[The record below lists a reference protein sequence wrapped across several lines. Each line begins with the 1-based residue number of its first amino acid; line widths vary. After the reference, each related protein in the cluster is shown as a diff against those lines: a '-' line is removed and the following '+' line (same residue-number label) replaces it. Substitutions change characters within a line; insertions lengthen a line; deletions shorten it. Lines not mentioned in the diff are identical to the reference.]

1 MQPGTK
7 RIAFGGLALA
17 VVAWGAIHAWWPEV
31 PAPAPEARDGDGLK
45 PIPEVATRAPRSAP
59 AAPTAA
65 PDAQRVAIEAVL
77 VGCFRGMREDGAVL
91 TERYWLATDGA
102 FEGEFREVNHDG
114 TPAFH
119 ETLRIARDGDGWR
132 YHPAP
137 FGTPAAVSFALVEH
151 GNDALRFANPDHD
164 FPQTIAYRRRGDE
177 LATEVAGVED
187 GAAKSDSYTTRRE
200 PCR

>member
-17 VVAWGAIHAWWPEV
+17 VVAWLAIEAWLPEA
-31 PAPAPEARDGDGLK
+31 PEPAPEARDAGGLA
-45 PIPEVATRAPRSAP
+45 PIPEVAARPPRPAPTAP
-59 AAPTAA
+59 AADPHRA
-65 PDAQRVAIEAVL
+65 AIESVL
-77 VGCFRGMREDGAVL
+77 VGCFRGIREDGAVL
-91 TERYWLATDGA
+91 TERYVLAADGA

-119 ETLRIARDGDGWR
+119 ETLRIARDGVAWR

-137 FGTPAAVSFALVEH
+137 FGKPAAVSFALVEH
-151 GNDALRFANPDHD
+151 GAGVLRFANPAHD
-164 FPQTIAYRRRGDE
+164 FPQSIAYRRIGPTLETGVD
-177 LATEVAGVED
+177 GVED
-187 GAAKSDSYTTRRE
+187 GVAKSDAYSTQAE